1 MRIIR
6 AIITLALLF
15 FTVSMETDTY
25 ATWQILGM
33 ILITISFGVYTTS
46 KAWSGSIIII
56 KENKN
61 EQ

>member
-1 MRIIR
+1 MMRIIR
-6 AIITLALLF
+6 AIITFTLLF
-15 FTVSMETDTY
+15 FTASMDEDVY

-33 ILITISFGVYTTS
+33 LFITISFGVYAMS

-61 EQ
+61 E